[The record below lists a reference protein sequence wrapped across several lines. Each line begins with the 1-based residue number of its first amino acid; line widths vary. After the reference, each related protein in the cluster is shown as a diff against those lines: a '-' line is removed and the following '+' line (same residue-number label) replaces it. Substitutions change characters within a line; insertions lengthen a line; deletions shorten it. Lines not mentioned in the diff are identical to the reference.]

1 MGLTSWE
8 GSRVT
13 KADASVAKN
22 YLNQDELKSLNR
34 IVTMY
39 LDYAESQAERR
50 QSTTMQEWAGKLE
63 AFLQF
68 NDHEVLVDA
77 GKVSHD
83 VAKKLAESEYKTFA
97 EQRRIDSAKNISA
110 FDALVAKAK
119 ELPKK

>member
-1 MGLTSWE
+1 
-8 GSRVT
+8 
-13 KADASVAKN
+13 
-22 YLNQDELKSLNR
+22 
-34 IVTMY
+34 
-39 LDYAESQAERR
+39 
-50 QSTTMQEWAGKLE
+50 
-63 AFLQF
+63 
-68 NDHEVLVDA
+68 VDA